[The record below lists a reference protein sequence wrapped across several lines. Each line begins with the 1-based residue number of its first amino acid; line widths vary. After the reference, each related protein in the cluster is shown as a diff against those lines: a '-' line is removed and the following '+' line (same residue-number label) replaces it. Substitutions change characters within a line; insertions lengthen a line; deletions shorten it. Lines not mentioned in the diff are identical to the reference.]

1 MLGRLGGKLVG
12 GGMQLDRDAA
22 EQAVKTIGEP
32 LDLDVHAAAEAI
44 IAVANANMADA
55 VRIISL
61 QRGYDPR
68 EFALVVFG
76 GAGPLHGAALAKE
89 LGVPTVLVPPRPGT
103 WSALGCLMVDIRHD
117 LSDMFLRPAADAD
130 ASELGEAF
138 ERLETEGR
146 ELLKSEGVS
155 DDDVSLDRSI
165 AMRYLGQWR
174 SLEVSYDGDLDALGR
189 SASTPSTSA
198 SSPTAA
204 TTRPSSSTGSRSWP
218 PARPRTSSSRST
230 RRAATCPSR
239 SRRRDVY
246 FDGEAVDTPVYERN
260 ELPAGASF
268 EGPAVI
274 DQLDTTTLVPPG
286 VKAEVDEYLNIV
298 MEVN

>member
-1 MLGRLGGKLVG
+1 
-12 GGMQLDRDAA
+12 
-22 EQAVKTIGEP
+22 
-32 LDLDVHAAAEAI
+32 
-44 IAVANANMADA
+44 
-55 VRIISL
+55 
-61 QRGYDPR
+61 
-68 EFALVVFG
+68 
-76 GAGPLHGAALAKE
+76 
-89 LGVPTVLVPPRPGT
+89 
-103 WSALGCLMVDIRHD
+103 MVDIRHD

-130 ASELGEAF
+130 ANELGEAF

-174 SLEVSYDGDLDALGR
+174 SLEVATTATSTR
-189 SASTPSTSA
+189 RWSASTPSTSA

-204 TTRPSSSTGSRSWP
+204 TTRRSSSTGSRSWP
-218 PARPRTSSSRST
+218 RARPRTSSSRST
-230 RRAATCPSR
+230 SRAATCPSR